1 MKLFSKYT
9 GILIV
14 LLFAWFLWQTF
25 QDAARVKQT
34 RERVSVPIQSQNGSN
49 IKAELN
55 TFEQIEGTDIL
66 RSGLY
71 VTGDQESMASY
82 KSYQPIQ
89 NYIFFD
95 ATKKTFY
102 FLKPNDQGLLLSTL
116 NLTETF
122 NNPMELKKIPP
133 VAFAYLVADQDT
145 NNDKRINQDDLKKI
159 AISDASGLRFK
170 VLIDQVDKLNGTSIV
185 KNNHVFLFY
194 ISANKLSAAE
204 VDLRS
209 QEIISTTEFKNQP

>member
-14 LLFAWFLWQTF
+14 LLLAWFLWQAF
-25 QDAARVKQT
+25 QEAARVKQT
-34 RERVSVPIQSQNGSN
+34 RERISVPIQSQDGSN
-49 IKAELN
+49 AKAEFN
-55 TFEQIEGTDIL
+55 AFEQIEGTDIL

-71 VTGDQESMASY
+71 VTGDQEFMASY

-89 NYIFFD
+89 NYIFFNSS
-95 ATKKTFY
+95 KKTFY
-102 FLKPNDQGLLLSTL
+102 FLKPNDRGLLLSTL
-116 NLTETF
+116 NLTETI
-122 NNPMELKKIPP
+122 NSPMELKKIPP

-170 VLIDQVDKLNGTSIV
+170 VLLDQVDKLNSTSTV

-194 ISANKLSAAE
+194 VSSNKLRAAE

-209 QEIISTTEFKNQP
+209 QEIISTTELKN